1 MISFFRR
8 YYHENGNA
16 REKTSIRAKFKRE
29 CYPWFHHLQ
38 SFSSFH
44 LVRYEGVFKS
54 GKFKSDFYVL
64 GITIGCSLSIRF
76 VEFLSQKLE
85 VFLEMRDFFP

>member
-1 MISFFRR
+1 MLSMV
-8 YYHENGNA
+8 
-16 REKTSIRAKFKRE
+16 SSV
-29 CYPWFHHLQ
+29 HLQ

-85 VFLEMRDFFP
+85 VFLEMRDFFPIASSS